1 MDEGQPV
8 HLMMERMQ
16 SEAGLVSRADEFN
29 GEPVDIVLN
38 PLGVPSRMNVGQL
51 METHLGWASKE
62 LGKKIGEEATELI
75 IDFIKKNKDG
85 LIKES
90 ADLIYH
96 LLVIWVS
103 AGIDPREVWEEL
115 SNRQL
120 KSGFEEKNSRS

>member
-1 MDEGQPV
+1 MNDQFIKQ
-8 HLMMERMQ
+8 M
-16 SEAGLVSRADEFN
+16 FN
-29 GEPVDIVLN
+29 DLKKRKNINENKSYTAYLLN
-38 PLGVPSRMNVGQL
+38 NPEL
-51 METHLGWASKE
+51 

-75 IDFIKKNKDG
+75 IDFIKKNNDG

-115 SNRQL
+115 SNRKL
-120 KSGFEEKNSRS
+120 KSGFEEKNGRS

>member
-1 MDEGQPV
+1 MNDKFIIEMFDS
-8 HLMMERMQ
+8 LKKRENI
-16 SEAGLVSRADEFN
+16 SEDRSYTAFL
-29 GEPVDIVLN
+29 IKN
-38 PLGVPSRMNVGQL
+38 PEL
-51 METHLGWASKE
+51 

-90 ADLIYH
+90 GDLIYH

-103 AGIDPREVWEEL
+103 AGIDPREVWQEL
-115 SNRQL
+115 SNRQI

>member
-1 MDEGQPV
+1 MKDQFIIEMFDNLKKEKYKQKKSYTAY
-8 HLMMERMQ
+8 L
-16 SEAGLVSRADEFN
+16 
-29 GEPVDIVLN
+29 IKN
-38 PLGVPSRMNVGQL
+38 PEL
-51 METHLGWASKE
+51 

-103 AGIDPREVWEEL
+103 AGIDPKEVWEEL

-120 KSGFEEKNSRS
+120 KIWV

>member
-1 MDEGQPV
+1 MNDQFIIE
-8 HLMMERMQ
+8 M
-16 SEAGLVSRADEFN
+16 FN
-29 GEPVDIVLN
+29 SLKKRKNISKNKSYTAYLIKN
-38 PLGVPSRMNVGQL
+38 PEL
-51 METHLGWASKE
+51 

-103 AGIDPREVWEEL
+103 AGIDPKEVLEEL
-115 SNRQL
+115 SNRQS
-120 KSGFEEKNSRS
+120 KTGFEEKKSRS